1 MGVVVS
7 FANID
12 GSCSQTPNPGG
23 ARHLLVALAKD
34 IVGAWPKPADIT
46 AGEIT
51 TLPTMVSGKK
61 FSMYEFPNQTCDIMS
76 QSTGDPGYAGFSHSV
91 NFSLAGYSAVLVD
104 ELSKHR
110 NAGSVFI
117 VEQNDGQYCV
127 VGCSDRPIFL
137 KSDFKTGKKGAD
149 KRGFDLKG
157 TQDGLMFDITPLK
170 ATLVATIPVNV

>member
-1 MGVVVS
+1 MSVVS
-7 FANID
+7 FTNED
-12 GSCSQTPNPGG
+12 GSCFQTPNPGG
-23 ARHLLVALAKD
+23 VRRLLVALSKD

-51 TLPTMVSGKK
+51 TLPTMVATKK
-61 FSMYEFPNQTCDIMS
+61 FSEYECPNQTIDILS
-76 QSTGDPGYAGFSHSV
+76 QSQGDPGYAGFSHSI
-91 NFSLAGYSAVLVD
+91 NFSMAGYSPSLVD

-157 TQDGLMFDITPLK
+157 TQDGLMFDITPLQHS
-170 ATLVATIPVNV
+170 LIATIPVNA